1 MIRLAAR
8 HRAPRDTDVV
18 PMINVAF
25 LLLIF
30 LLMVAA
36 LAPPDPVEVT
46 PPVANL
52 PAEDRRDDTLYV
64 AADGRLFFRDIS
76 GEAVFAALPDAPLS
90 LMADRTLPATA
101 LAELLSRLSD
111 VGIQAV
117 SLVTEPR

>member
-8 HRAPRDTDVV
+8 HRAPRDADVV

-46 PPVANL
+46 PPLANL

-64 AADGRLFFRDIS
+64 AADGTLFFREFE
-76 GEAVFAALPDAPLS
+76 GEAVLAALPDAPLS
-90 LMADRTLPATA
+90 VMADRSLRATE
-101 LAELLSRLSD
+101 LARLMSRLSD
-111 VGIQAV
+111 AGIETV